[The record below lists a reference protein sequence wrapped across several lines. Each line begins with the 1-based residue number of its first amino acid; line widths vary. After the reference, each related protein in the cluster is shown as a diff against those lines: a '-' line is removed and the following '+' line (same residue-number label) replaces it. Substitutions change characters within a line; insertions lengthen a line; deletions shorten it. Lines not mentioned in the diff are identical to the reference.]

1 MYLVFSKKVCF
12 LLPICLPCV
21 ICGSLWVVCNEDK
34 CCVVMQHAADIR
46 VAWLVHLECLHS
58 HILRAYCNLNQNKQ
72 TWLLYLGDAQIKRV
86 KKILL
91 PSGSPLTG
99 GFIWSLGT
107 NCCPPHPMWGQQT
120 STGYKLL
127 YTNHQGFPGGKPLG
141 CPLVSTLGWGI
152 EWIEFA
158 QEIRWGTT

>member
-46 VAWLVHLECLHS
+46 VAWLVHLECLNS

-107 NCCPPHPMWGQQT
+107 KRGQQRG
-120 STGYKLL
+120 TGYKHFIFIYCFVQIIRGSL
-127 YTNHQGFPGGKPLG
+127 GAKPGMPTGK
-141 CPLVSTLGWGI
+141 C
-152 EWIEFA
+152 
-158 QEIRWGTT
+158 IRLRNRVNQVQPGN